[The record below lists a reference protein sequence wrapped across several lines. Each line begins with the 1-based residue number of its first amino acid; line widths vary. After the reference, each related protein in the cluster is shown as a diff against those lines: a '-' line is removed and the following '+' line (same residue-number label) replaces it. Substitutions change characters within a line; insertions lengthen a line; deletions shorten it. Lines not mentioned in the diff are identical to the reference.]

1 MKHKPDGILVNGSN
15 PAGIAAQGVYDHK
28 RKIDVS
34 FTSLNVT
41 FSVGKF
47 RFLTALIFQ
56 LPVNSSELAVSNVKR
71 PNLKRSKYG
80 LSEAPYSNVGV
91 KSPLNNGKNYLYLA
105 TYKVQFLGQ
114 NPNETFF
121 VICKQCAVGNVYFL
135 PDNAR

>member
-1 MKHKPDGILVNGSN
+1 MFFGLFTDVEMKHKPDGILVNGSN
-15 PAGIAAQGVYDHK
+15 PAGVAQGVYDHK

-91 KSPLNNGKNYLYLA
+91 KSPLNNGKMIARYLCVSAAFVYMTVCLLSA
-105 TYKVQFLGQ
+105 TLLF
-114 NPNETFF
+114 NNIF
-121 VICKQCAVGNVYFL
+121 
-135 PDNAR
+135 